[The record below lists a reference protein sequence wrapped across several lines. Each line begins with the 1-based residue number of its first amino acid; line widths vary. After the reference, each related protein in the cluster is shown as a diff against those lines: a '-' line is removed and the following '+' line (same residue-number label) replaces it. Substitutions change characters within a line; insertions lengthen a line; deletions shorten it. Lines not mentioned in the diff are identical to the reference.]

1 MKANFKY
8 VMMMAA
14 ALTMGLSSCSNES
27 DVVDDTSKEG
37 VKTYASIKFSSP
49 STYATSHTG
58 TTEESTINTVD
69 VFIYNSGGFLKNHH
83 QFSTFAETTPGSGVW
98 ETTQLMETTSGAKQ
112 IYVGIN
118 LPGEIRTSLS
128 TTNKTLAALT
138 SVAQAITV
146 ADIATNNNFAM
157 GSDVNSATFIA
168 WDGVTG
174 SMPAANAITVDVKR
188 FASKITVE
196 EKANLALANVDG
208 GTLSDLQFALGQVN
222 KSTYAAQKKVGTTIE
237 DPNYAAPSTPGD
249 GLTATPAV
257 ADYSAVNASGI
268 TLINTLVAK
277 YAPEN
282 TNDNVL
288 AGNLTYVSVSAKFAP
303 TNVVTG
309 TTGNWNKE
317 TPHGTNGKFWC
328 IKTTTGNLYF
338 KTVTEADAY
347 ATEYLIPAA
356 NIVEYTSG
364 TCYYTVYVNKAKNYD
379 IFRNDFY
386 QVIID
391 EIMGLGDSTEGP
403 KVPTNPI
410 DLTTKIKVEVK
421 VSPWNL
427 ESENVSLIP
436 Q

>member
-8 VMMMAA
+8 VMLMAA

-37 VKTYASIKFSSP
+37 AKTYASIKFSSP
-49 STYATSHTG
+49 STYGTLQTG

-69 VFIYNSGGFLKNHH
+69 VFIYNVGGFLKDYK
-83 QFSTFAETTPGSGVW
+83 QFTNFSDAGSGVW
-98 ETTQLMETTSGAKQ
+98 ETAELMETTSGAKQ

-118 LPGEIRTSLS
+118 LPAAISTSLS

-138 SVAQAITV
+138 SVAQTITV
-146 ADIATNNNFAM
+146 ADIATNNNFVM

-188 FASKITVE
+188 FASKFTVE
-196 EKANLALANVDG
+196 ENASLALANVDG

-222 KSTYAAQKKVGTTIE
+222 LSTYAAQKKVGTAIE
-237 DPNYAAPSTPGD
+237 DPNYAAPSTAGD
-249 GLTATPAV
+249 GLAGAPVA
-257 ADYSAVNASGI
+257 ADYSTVNAAG
-268 TLINTLVAK
+268 TAINMLVAK

-303 TNVVTG
+303 TNVLTG
-309 TTGNWNKE
+309 TAGNWTV
-317 TPHGTNGKFWC
+317 TPHGTIGDFWC
-328 IKTTTGNLYF
+328 IKTTTGSLYF
-338 KTVTEADAY
+338 KSVTEADAY
-347 ATEYLIPAA
+347 AAEYLIPTA
-356 NIVEYTSG
+356 NVVEYAG
-364 TCYYTVYVNKAKNYD
+364 GACYYTVYVNKAKNYD

-391 EIMGLGDSTEGP
+391 EIMGLGNSAEGP
-403 KVPTNPI
+403 KAPTNPI

-427 ESENVSLIP
+427 ESENVNLIP

>member
-8 VMMMAA
+8 VMLMAA

-58 TTEESTINTVD
+58 TTEESTIKTID
-69 VFIYNSGGFLKNHH
+69 VFIYNSGGFLKDYKH
-83 QFSTFAETTPGSGVW
+83 FASTSFAESSPGSGVW
-98 ETTQLMETTSGAKQ
+98 ETKELMETTSGAKQ

-118 LPGEIRTSLS
+118 LPAAISTSLS

-138 SVAQAITV
+138 SVAHTITV
-146 ADIATNNNFAM
+146 AQIATDNNFAM
-157 GSDVNSATFIA
+157 GSDVKSATFTP

-174 SMPAANAITVDVKR
+174 TMPTGNAITVDVKR
-188 FASKITVE
+188 FAAKFTVE
-196 EKANLALANVDG
+196 KKNGLALTNVDG
-208 GTLSDLQFALGQVN
+208 GTLSDLQFALGQMN
-222 KSTYAAQKKVGTTIE
+222 LSTYAAQKIVNSTIQ
-237 DPNYAAPSTPGD
+237 DPNHITSTEGE
-249 GLTATPAV
+249 GLTGAPIAT
-257 ADYSAVNASGI
+257 DYSDVNDAGSF
-268 TLINTLVAK
+268 LAAK

-282 TNDNVL
+282 TNDNVI

-303 TNVVTG
+303 ANVVTG

-317 TPHGTNGKFWC
+317 TPHGTNGKFWS

-338 KTVTEADAY
+338 KTDTEAAAY
-347 ATEYLIPAA
+347 AAEYLIPAA

-364 TCYYTVYVNKAKNYD
+364 ICYYTVYVNKANNYD
-379 IFRNDFY
+379 VFRNDFY
-386 QVIID
+386 QVTVN
-391 EIMGLGDSTEGP
+391 EIMGLGDKEEGP
-403 KVPTNPI
+403 VIPTNPV

-421 VSPWNL
+421 VAPWNL
-427 ESENVSLIP
+427 VGEDVNLIP

>member
-118 LPGEIRTSLS
+118 LPSDIITSLS

-157 GSDVNSATFIA
+157 GSDVTPATFTP

-174 SMPAANAITVDVKR
+174 SMPDANAITVNVKR

-196 EKANLALANVDG
+196 EKASLALANVDG

-222 KSTYAAQKKVGTTIE
+222 LSTYAAQKKVGTTIE
-237 DPNYAAPSTPGD
+237 DPNYAAPSTAGD
-249 GLTATPAV
+249 GLADAPVA
-257 ADYSAVNASGI
+257 ADYSTVNAAG
-268 TLINTLVAK
+268 TAINTLVAK

-303 TNVVTG
+303 KKVLTG
-309 TTGNWNKE
+309 TTGAWVE
-317 TPHGTNGKFWC
+317 TTHGTVGGFWC

-338 KTVTEADAY
+338 KSVTEATDY
-347 ATEYLIPAA
+347 AAEYSIPAA
-356 NIVEYTSG
+356 NVVEYAGG

-391 EIMGLGDSTEGP
+391 EIMGLGDKEEGP
-403 KVPTNPI
+403 TVPTNPV
-410 DLTTKIKVEVK
+410 DLTTKIKVSVEVT
-421 VSPWNL
+421 PWNL